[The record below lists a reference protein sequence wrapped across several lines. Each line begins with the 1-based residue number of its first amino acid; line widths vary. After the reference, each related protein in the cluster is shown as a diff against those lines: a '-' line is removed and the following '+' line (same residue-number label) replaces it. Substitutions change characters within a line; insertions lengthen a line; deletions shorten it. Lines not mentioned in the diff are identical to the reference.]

1 MKYHRA
7 LFTGNVLMGL
17 GTLVMVLSVTD
28 LLVAA
33 LFPET
38 FNVGSVWGV
47 FVGAGIW
54 MVGVRLGDRE
64 SITERYWWVRHFD
77 KRVRHPLHKKK

>member
-17 GTLVMVLSVTD
+17 GTLVMVFSVTD

-33 LFPET
+33 LFP
-38 FNVGSVWGV
+38 
-47 FVGAGIW
+47 
-54 MVGVRLGDRE
+54 
-64 SITERYWWVRHFD
+64 
-77 KRVRHPLHKKK
+77 